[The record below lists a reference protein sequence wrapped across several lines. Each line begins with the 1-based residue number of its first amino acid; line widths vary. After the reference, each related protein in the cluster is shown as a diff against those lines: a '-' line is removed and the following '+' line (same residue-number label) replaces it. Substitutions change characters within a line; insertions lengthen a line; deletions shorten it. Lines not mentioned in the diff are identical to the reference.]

1 MLGWSLFFTVAV
13 WGGAYSFGF
22 FHPLQDR
29 KPRIGWKETVLAF
42 ALFLAFQLFFLPF
55 LITGIALSIGQTT
68 LSLQTKAW
76 MNLGSIIILGGLLLA
91 YTASLKVQWFSKEGA
106 LKNIGLGTICWFL
119 AFPVIVALSQFL
131 TIVFFDWLGFEMVD
145 QMAVKQI
152 KSVQDYPWL
161 FAVNL
166 FAISFVVPFIEELLF
181 RGYLQEIL
189 LKKFSAIKS
198 IALTALLFSLFHF
211 SPSQG
216 INNILILTSLFLL
229 ACLLGYLKERQRSL
243 LPCIALHSTFNAI
256 SLVQIFVIQ

>member
-1 MLGWSLFFTVAV
+1 MT
-13 WGGAYSFGF
+13 
-22 FHPLQDR
+22 
-29 KPRIGWKETVLAF
+29 
-42 ALFLAFQLFFLPF
+42 
-55 LITGIALSIGQTT
+55 
-68 LSLQTKAW
+68 
-76 MNLGSIIILGGLLLA
+76 II
-91 YTASLKVQWFSKEGA
+91 
-106 LKNIGLGTICWFL
+106 
-119 AFPVIVALSQFL
+119 
-131 TIVFFDWLGFEMVD
+131 FFDWLGFEMED

-152 KSVQDYPWL
+152 KSVQEYPWL

-181 RGYLQEIL
+181 RGYLQESL
-189 LKKFSAIKS
+189 LKKFSAMKS